1 MTRHT
6 LLSAALV
13 AGFTAMASFA
23 ASAQDPAAVGSGGD
37 PALVGGGGGYRAAP
51 AASYGGSPA
60 AAYGGFGNSFGNQS
74 PAAYANETQARDKS
88 VREVEALL
96 QTVRGKLS
104 GTGDTSLNDTTSA
117 NRNRYERSGSRDAA
131 RYRSDAEVLI
141 RRNWQQLGPV
151 TRDLYTSNFDRTD
164 PNDPN
169 QRYQP
174 RYGNEGDLERRMLGG
189 AQDAEAAMQNLEDLL
204 LPMLQDL
211 KRGVDTEL
219 RQRSR

>member
-23 ASAQDPAAVGSGGD
+23 ASAQDPAAIGSGGD
-37 PALVGGGGGYRAAP
+37 PALVGGGYRTAP
-51 AASYGGSPA
+51 AARYGGSPA
-60 AAYGGFGNSFGNQS
+60 PAYGSFGNQS

-96 QTVRGKLS
+96 QTVRGQLS

-117 NRNRYERSGSRDAA
+117 NRNRYEPSGNRDAA

-174 RYGNEGDLERRMLGG
+174 RYGNEGDLESRMLGG

>member
-1 MTRHT
+1 MNRHP

-13 AGFTAMASFA
+13 ASFTAMASFA
-23 ASAQDPAAVGSGGD
+23 ASAQDPASVGSSGD
-37 PALVGGGGGYRAAP
+37 PALVGGGGYRNSS
-51 AASYGGSPA
+51 AASYGGGSPA
-60 AAYGGFGNSFGNQS
+60 PTSGGFGNQS
-74 PAAYANETQARDKS
+74 PAAYANETQARDTS

-96 QTVRGKLS
+96 QTVRGQLS
-104 GTGDTSLNDTTSA
+104 GTADTSLNNNYDNS
-117 NRNRYERSGSRDAA
+117 RNRYERSGNRDAA

-141 RRNWQQLGPV
+141 RRNWDKLGPL
-151 TRDLYTSNFDRTD
+151 TRNLYSSNFDRTD
-164 PNDPN
+164 PNDPS

-174 RYGNEGDLERRMLGG
+174 RYGNEGDLETRMLGG

-211 KRGVDTEL
+211 KRGFDAEL

>member
-1 MTRHT
+1 MNRHP

-13 AGFTAMASFA
+13 ASFTAMASLA
-23 ASAQDPAAVGSGGD
+23 VSAQDPASVGSGGD
-37 PALVGGGGGYRAAP
+37 PALVGGGGYRNSS
-51 AASYGGSPA
+51 AASYGGGSPA
-60 AAYGGFGNSFGNQS
+60 PTSGGFGNQS
-74 PAAYANETQARDKS
+74 PAAYANETQARDTS

-96 QTVRGKLS
+96 QTVRGQLS
-104 GTGDTSLNDTTSA
+104 GTADTSLNNNYDNS
-117 NRNRYERSGSRDAA
+117 RNRYERSGNRDAA

-141 RRNWQQLGPV
+141 RRNWDKLGPL
-151 TRDLYTSNFDRTD
+151 TRNLYSSNFDRTD
-164 PNDPN
+164 PNDPS

-174 RYGNEGDLERRMLGG
+174 RYGNEGDLETRMLGG

-211 KRGVDTEL
+211 KRGFDAEL

>member
-1 MTRHT
+1 MTRHP

-13 AGFTAMASFA
+13 ASFTAMASFA
-23 ASAQDPAAVGSGGD
+23 ASAQDPASVGSGGD
-37 PALVGGGGGYRAAP
+37 PALVGGGGGYRNSS
-51 AASYGGSPA
+51 AASYGGGSPA
-60 AAYGGFGNSFGNQS
+60 PTSGGFGNQS

-96 QTVRGKLS
+96 QTVRGQLS
-104 GTGDTSLNDTTSA
+104 GTADTSLNNNYYDS
-117 NRNRYERSGSRDAA
+117 RGRYERSGNRDAA

-141 RRNWQQLGPV
+141 RRNWDQLGPL
-151 TRDLYTSNFDRTD
+151 TRNLYTSNFDRTD

-174 RYGNEGDLERRMLGG
+174 RYGNEGDLETRMLGG

-211 KRGVDTEL
+211 KRGFDAEL

>member
-6 LLSAALV
+6 RLSAALV
-13 AGFTAMASFA
+13 AGFTAIASLA
-23 ASAQDPAAVGSGGD
+23 AAAQDPASVGSGGD
-37 PALVGGGGGYRAAP
+37 PALVGGGGSYRTSS
-51 AASYGGSPA
+51 AASYGGGSPA
-60 AAYGGFGNSFGNQS
+60 AAYGSFGNQS

-96 QTVRGKLS
+96 QTVRGQLG

-117 NRNRYERSGSRDAA
+117 NRNRYEERGSRDAA

-141 RRNWQQLGPV
+141 RRNWQQLGPL
-151 TRDLYTSNFDRTD
+151 TRDLYTSSYDRTD

-174 RYGNEGDLERRMLGG
+174 RYGNEGDLESRMLGG

>member
-1 MTRHT
+1 MIRVP
-6 LLSAALV
+6 LLFAALA
-13 AGFTAMASFA
+13 AGFTAMLSSA
-23 ASAQDPAAVGSGGD
+23 ASAQDPAAVGNGGD
-37 PALVGGGGGYRAAP
+37 SALVGGGGYRPAP
-51 AASYGGSPA
+51 AANYGG
-60 AAYGGFGNSFGNQS
+60 GFGNQS
-74 PAAYANETQARDKS
+74 PAAYANDTQTRDTS
-88 VREVEALL
+88 IREVEALL
-96 QTVRGKLS
+96 ETVRGKLS

-117 NRNRYERSGSRDAA
+117 NRNRYEMSGSRDAG
-131 RYRSDAEVLI
+131 RYRNDAEALI
-141 RRNWQQLGPV
+141 RRHWKQLGPL
-151 TRDLYTSNFDRTD
+151 TRDLYTSNYDRTD

-174 RYGNEGDLERRMLGG
+174 RYGNEGDLEARMLGG

>member
-6 LLSAALV
+6 LLSAALI
-13 AGFTAMASFA
+13 AGSMAMTSFV
-23 ASAQDPAAVGSGGD
+23 ASAQDPAAVGIGGD

-51 AASYGGSPA
+51 AASYGGGPA
-60 AAYGGFGNSFGNQS
+60 AAYGGFGNQS

-96 QTVRGKLS
+96 QTVRGQLS
-104 GTGDTSLNDTTSA
+104 GTADTSLNTDNT
-117 NRNRYERSGSRDAA
+117 RSRFENSGDRDAA
-131 RYRSDAEVLI
+131 RYRSEAEALI
-141 RRNWQQLGPV
+141 RRNWKQLGPL
-151 TRDLYTSNFDRTD
+151 TRDLYTSNYDRTD

-174 RYGNEGDLERRMLGG
+174 RYGNEGDPEAKMLGG
-189 AQDAEAAMQNLEDLL
+189 AQDAAGAMQNLEDLL

-211 KRGVDTEL
+211 KQGLDTGL
-219 RQRSR
+219 RQRTR

>member
-6 LLSAALV
+6 LLSAALI
-13 AGFTAMASFA
+13 AGSMAMTSFV
-23 ASAQDPAAVGSGGD
+23 ASAQDPAAVGIGGD
-37 PALVGGGGGYRAAP
+37 PELVGGGGGYRAAP
-51 AASYGGSPA
+51 AASYGGGPA
-60 AAYGGFGNSFGNQS
+60 AAYGGFGNQS

-96 QTVRGKLS
+96 QTVRGQLS
-104 GTGDTSLNDTTSA
+104 GTADTSLNNNYYD
-117 NRNRYERSGSRDAA
+117 NRSRYEARGSRDAA

-141 RRNWQQLGPV
+141 RRNWKQLGPL
-151 TRDLYTSNFDRTD
+151 TRDLYTSNFGRTD

-174 RYGNEGDLERRMLGG
+174 RYGNEGDLESRMLGG

>member
-23 ASAQDPAAVGSGGD
+23 AAAQDPASVGSGGD
-37 PALVGGGGGYRAAP
+37 PALVGGGGYRASS
-51 AASYGGSPA
+51 AASYGGGSA
-60 AAYGGFGNSFGNQS
+60 AAYGGFGKTS
-74 PAAYANETQARDKS
+74 PTAYANESEARDNS

-96 QTVRGKLS
+96 QTVRGQLS
-104 GTGDTSLNDTTSA
+104 GTSDTSLNDTTSA
-117 NRNRYERSGSRDAA
+117 NRNRYEERGSRDAA

-141 RRNWQQLGPV
+141 RRNWDQLGSL
-151 TRDLYTSNFDRTD
+151 TRDLYTSSYGRTD

-169 QRYQP
+169 QRHQP
-174 RYGNEGDLERRMLGG
+174 RYGNEGDLESRTLGG
-189 AQDAEAAMQNLEDLL
+189 AHDAEAAMQNLEDLL

>member
-1 MTRHT
+1 MIRHT
-6 LLSAALV
+6 LMCAALV
-13 AGFTAMASFA
+13 AGCTAMASFA
-23 ASAQDPAAVGSGGD
+23 AFAQDPASVGSGGD
-37 PALVGGGGGYRAAP
+37 PALVGGGGGGNRAAP
-51 AASYGGSPA
+51 AASYGDGNTA
-60 AAYGGFGNSFGNQS
+60 AAYGGFGNQS

-104 GTGDTSLNDTTSA
+104 GIGDSSLNDTTST
-117 NRNRYERSGSRDAA
+117 NRNRYEPSGNRDAA

-141 RRNWQQLGPV
+141 RRNWQQLGPL
-151 TRDLYTSNFDRTD
+151 TRDLYTSNFERTD

-174 RYGNEGDLERRMLGG
+174 RYGNEGDLERRMIGG

-204 LPMLQDL
+204 LPMLRDL

>member
-13 AGFTAMASFA
+13 AGLTAMASFA

-51 AASYGGSPA
+51 AAGYGGSPA
-60 AAYGGFGNSFGNQS
+60 AAYGGFGNQS

-96 QTVRGKLS
+96 QTVQGKLS
-104 GTGDTSLNDTTSA
+104 GTGDTSLNDTTST
-117 NRNRYERSGSRDAA
+117 NRNRYEPSGSRDAA

-164 PNDPN
+164 PNDAS